1 MNVWKP
7 IALVMTAGLVAS
19 VGMQFASAGD
29 GPCKNQPHMK
39 AARIALGTA
48 QNELGQAEW
57 NKGGWLPPAQASVAS
72 AITAVENGCIAADK
86 GH

>member
-7 IALVMTAGLVAS
+7 IAIVMTASLVAS
-19 VGMQFASAGD
+19 VGIQFAAADGD

-39 AARIALGTA
+39 AARHALGNA
-48 QNELGQAEW
+48 QNDLGQAES
-57 NKGGWLPPAQASVAS
+57 NKGGWLPAAQAAVTS

-86 GH
+86 H